1 MTPEQLK
8 LSILQCAIQGKLV
21 EQKIEEG
28 SAKDLYCSIEKVKQ
42 KLIKDKKIKK
52 EQGISEVREDEIP
65 FDIPE
70 TWIWVRVGNIGV
82 WRSGATP
89 SRTVPEFYGGNI
101 PWLKTGDLNDGY
113 IDDVPEH
120 ITELAIIKTSVKLN
134 PTGSILMAMYGATI
148 GRLGIINKPMTTNQA
163 CCACIPFEGIYNLY
177 VFYFLMAQR
186 SSYIKM
192 AEGGAQPN
200 ISKKKII
207 NSLIPLPPYKEQKR
221 IVNKIRKLLPLIDQ
235 YALSWNKL
243 KQLNVEFP
251 EKMKKSI
258 LQYALYGKLVEQKPE
273 EGTAEELY
281 EKIQEQKNKL
291 IKKGKIK
298 KQKEFIE
305 ITKDEIPF
313 DIPNTWK
320 WCRLSQIIDV
330 RDGTHDSPKYVTKG
344 VPLVTSKNLKNGII
358 DYTNIK
364 YITQTDADKINER
377 SFVEDDDILFA
388 MIGSIG
394 NPVLVK
400 KDRQFCIKNM
410 ALFKKYKN
418 TNIYMPYM
426 YWFFYFIQ
434 YPLKAEASGGVQS
447 FISLKKFREYLV
459 PLPPYDEQKRIV
471 QKLENVLIDCERLI
485 K

>member
-101 PWLKTGDLNDGY
+101 TGDLNDGY

-298 KQKEFIE
+298 KQKELIE

>member
-298 KQKEFIE
+298 KQKELIE

-471 QKLENVLIDCERLI
+471 QIRKCVNRL
-485 K
+485 

>member
-298 KQKEFIE
+298 KQKELIE

>member
-298 KQKEFIE
+298 KQKELIE

-426 YWFFYFIQ
+426 YWFFSFIQ

>member
-207 NSLIPLPPYKEQKR
+207 NSLIPLPPYKEQK
-221 IVNKIRKLLPLIDQ
+221 
-235 YALSWNKL
+235 
-243 KQLNVEFP
+243 
-251 EKMKKSI
+251 
-258 LQYALYGKLVEQKPE
+258 
-273 EGTAEELY
+273 
-281 EKIQEQKNKL
+281 KNCK
-291 IKKGKIK
+291 
-298 KQKEFIE
+298 
-305 ITKDEIPF
+305 
-313 DIPNTWK
+313 
-320 WCRLSQIIDV
+320 
-330 RDGTHDSPKYVTKG
+330 
-344 VPLVTSKNLKNGII
+344 
-358 DYTNIK
+358 
-364 YITQTDADKINER
+364 
-377 SFVEDDDILFA
+377 
-388 MIGSIG
+388 
-394 NPVLVK
+394 
-400 KDRQFCIKNM
+400 
-410 ALFKKYKN
+410 
-418 TNIYMPYM
+418 
-426 YWFFYFIQ
+426 
-434 YPLKAEASGGVQS
+434 
-447 FISLKKFREYLV
+447 
-459 PLPPYDEQKRIV
+459 
-471 QKLENVLIDCERLI
+471 
-485 K
+485 

>member
-281 EKIQEQKNKL
+281 EKIQEQK
-291 IKKGKIK
+291 
-298 KQKEFIE
+298 
-305 ITKDEIPF
+305 
-313 DIPNTWK
+313 
-320 WCRLSQIIDV
+320 
-330 RDGTHDSPKYVTKG
+330 
-344 VPLVTSKNLKNGII
+344 
-358 DYTNIK
+358 
-364 YITQTDADKINER
+364 IN
-377 SFVEDDDILFA
+377 
-388 MIGSIG
+388 
-394 NPVLVK
+394 
-400 KDRQFCIKNM
+400 
-410 ALFKKYKN
+410 
-418 TNIYMPYM
+418 
-426 YWFFYFIQ
+426 
-434 YPLKAEASGGVQS
+434 
-447 FISLKKFREYLV
+447 
-459 PLPPYDEQKRIV
+459 
-471 QKLENVLIDCERLI
+471 
-485 K
+485 

>member
-221 IVNKIRKLLPLIDQ
+221 IVNKKCGYYECKKCGNRFLSLQTMEKIPCPDCEAEIDYEIGPDESMEDILDTAQLLQKIEGEEE
-235 YALSWNKL
+235 
-243 KQLNVEFP
+243 V
-251 EKMKKSI
+251 EKMD
-258 LQYALYGKLVEQKPE
+258 ALLSL
-273 EGTAEELY
+273 A
-281 EKIQEQKNKL
+281 
-291 IKKGKIK
+291 
-298 KQKEFIE
+298 
-305 ITKDEIPF
+305 IT
-313 DIPNTWK
+313 
-320 WCRLSQIIDV
+320 
-330 RDGTHDSPKYVTKG
+330 
-344 VPLVTSKNLKNGII
+344 
-358 DYTNIK
+358 
-364 YITQTDADKINER
+364 
-377 SFVEDDDILFA
+377 
-388 MIGSIG
+388 
-394 NPVLVK
+394 
-400 KDRQFCIKNM
+400 
-410 ALFKKYKN
+410 
-418 TNIYMPYM
+418 
-426 YWFFYFIQ
+426 
-434 YPLKAEASGGVQS
+434 GG
-447 FISLKKFREYLV
+447 
-459 PLPPYDEQKRIV
+459 
-471 QKLENVLIDCERLI
+471 DCNWI
-485 K
+485 

>member
-89 SRTVPEFYGGNI
+89 SRTVSEFYGGNI

-298 KQKEFIE
+298 KQKELIE

>member
-298 KQKEFIE
+298 KQKELIE

-400 KDRQFCIKNM
+400 KDRQF
-410 ALFKKYKN
+410 
-418 TNIYMPYM
+418 
-426 YWFFYFIQ
+426 
-434 YPLKAEASGGVQS
+434 
-447 FISLKKFREYLV
+447 
-459 PLPPYDEQKRIV
+459 
-471 QKLENVLIDCERLI
+471 
-485 K
+485 

>member
-221 IVNKIRKLLPLIDQ
+221 IANKIRKLLPLIDQ

-298 KQKEFIE
+298 KQKELIE